1 MNSKLRNFF
10 TMTLGTLLTTAGI
23 YFFKLPN
30 NFSTGGVSG
39 ISVILGAISE
49 NLSAGSFILM
59 INVTLFLFGFIFIGR
74 DFGFKTVYCCLLM
87 SVLVFML
94 EKIIPLSKPL
104 TSQPVLELAFAIL
117 LPAAGAAL
125 LFDSDASSG
134 GTDIVAMIIKKYT
147 HANISKSLFIA
158 DVAIVMLCAFIFGI
172 ETWLYSMLAFMA
184 KTILM
189 NYILQNINMSK
200 YLTVITSPEHEQEVV
215 DYITGILHKTATVS
229 DSYHGAYN
237 HDQKSVILTAL
248 NRRQTIQ
255 LKNYV
260 KAIDPKSFV
269 IVSST
274 SDISGKGFKAV
285 I

>member
-1 MNSKLRNFF
+1 
-10 TMTLGTLLTTAGI
+10 
-23 YFFKLPN
+23 
-30 NFSTGGVSG
+30 
-39 ISVILGAISE
+39 
-49 NLSAGSFILM
+49 
-59 INVTLFLFGFIFIGR
+59 
-74 DFGFKTVYCCLLM
+74 
-87 SVLVFML
+87 
-94 EKIIPLSKPL
+94 
-104 TSQPVLELAFAIL
+104 
-117 LPAAGAAL
+117 
-125 LFDSDASSG
+125 
-134 GTDIVAMIIKKYT
+134 
-147 HANISKSLFIA
+147 
-158 DVAIVMLCAFIFGI
+158 
-172 ETWLYSMLAFMA
+172 
-184 KTILM
+184 
-189 NYILQNINMSK
+189 MSK